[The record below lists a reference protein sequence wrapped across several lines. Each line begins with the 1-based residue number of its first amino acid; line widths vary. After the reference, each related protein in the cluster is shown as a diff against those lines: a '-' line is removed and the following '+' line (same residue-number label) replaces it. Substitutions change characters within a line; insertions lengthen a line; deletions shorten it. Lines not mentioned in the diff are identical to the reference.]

1 MCGTFTGFVDSAVG
15 WDATGQISVTINDWG
30 TFNKYDH
37 SLHKF
42 IAFYMDVN
50 QRNRLAGAGFTRF
63 NIEVTCEVTTT
74 EYKGWGFSLR
84 SSSYGDL
91 RSTSIITS
99 ASAPANSGVYSLKLT
114 GHTELT
120 SNTSYGLAVG
130 AMTNS
135 GGYPTTNRS
144 LKLRMVSNWCW
155 VSK

>member
-1 MCGTFTGFVDSAVG
+1 MG
-15 WDATGQISVTINDWG
+15 WAETGQISVTINDWG
-30 TFNKYDH
+30 TFNRYDH
-37 SLHKF
+37 SLHAF

-74 EYKGWGFSLR
+74 EYRGWGFSLR
-84 SSSYGDL
+84 YSSNADL
-91 RSTSIITS
+91 GSASIIKS
-99 ASAPANSGVYSLKLT
+99 GSAPANSGVYSLKLT
-114 GHTELT
+114 GYTELT
-120 SNTSYGLAVG
+120 SNGSYGLAVG

-135 GGYPTTNRS
+135 GGSSTTYRS